1 MPLSPSTQSRYRHT
15 FPALAL
21 VVMLGAGG
29 CSYVPELDDIPLTY
43 RIDIQQGNVVTQD
56 MLAQLEPGMDKKQ
69 VRFIMGTPVIQ
80 DTFHAQ
86 RWDYLYTFQE
96 GRSRPE
102 RRLITLVF
110 EDDVLDHVEG
120 DVLRAPGRLDVN
132 TRQDTIVEVPRGKKR
147 GLLNRVRGVFGGDEP
162 PDPAEAYYEIEQST
176 PKALDEGATVAEA
189 APDAPES
196 EPADEAPSDEK
207 VAEAQPEAEER
218 QEDKGVF
225 SRFLD
230 RFGLGDKETRSDDRE
245 DPLIYRDPSNPD
257 DVQP

>member
-1 MPLSPSTQSRYRHT
+1 MPLSLSTQTRYRRA

-21 VVMLGAGG
+21 LVLLGAGG
-29 CSYVPELDDIPLTY
+29 CAYVPELDDIPLTY

-80 DTFHAQ
+80 DTFHAH
-86 RWDYLYTFQE
+86 RWDYLYTFQD

-102 RRLITLVF
+102 RRLVTLVF

-120 DVLRAPGRLDVN
+120 DVLRAPGRLEVN
-132 TRQDTIVEVPRGKKR
+132 TRQDKIVEVPRGQKR
-147 GLLNRVRGVFGGDEP
+147 GLFNRVRGVFGDDEP
-162 PDPAEAYYEIEQST
+162 PDPAEAYDEIKQST
-176 PKALDEGATVAEA
+176 PEALEEGSEIAKAEPG
-189 APDAPES
+189 APES
-196 EPADEAPSDEK
+196 GAADEAPSGEEIAD
-207 VAEAQPEAEER
+207 AEPEAGAPED
-218 QEDKGVF
+218 DKGLF
-225 SRFLD
+225 NRFLD